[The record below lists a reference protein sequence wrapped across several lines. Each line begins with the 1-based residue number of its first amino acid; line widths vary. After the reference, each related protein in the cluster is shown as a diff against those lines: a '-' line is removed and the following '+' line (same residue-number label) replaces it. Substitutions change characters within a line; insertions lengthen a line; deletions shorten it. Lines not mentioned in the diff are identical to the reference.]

1 VGVEFLPRRSAQ
13 FYLTHQRGVDRLA
26 LGHVGG
32 VLMDGLTPRQQ
43 RVTKFIQREFRRNGE
58 APTYREIAR
67 HIGRDVRTAYQ
78 HVEAL
83 ERKGILE
90 RRGGRIELLGDY
102 RPPRGIPL
110 VGHVAAGTPILA
122 TENVEDH
129 LDIEKL
135 LKGQATD
142 DLFLLRVKGDSM
154 IDAGINDGDLV
165 LVRSQPKV
173 NNGEI
178 AAVIIGDEA
187 TVKYVR
193 ISDDEVILEPAN
205 SKYKP
210 ITLGPEDD
218 VRIAGKVVMALRQ
231 F

>member
-1 VGVEFLPRRSAQ
+1 LSTGGTLVE
-13 FYLTHQRGVDRLA
+13 
-26 LGHVGG
+26 
-32 VLMDGLTPRQQ
+32 GLTPLQQ
-43 RVTKFIQREFRRNGE
+43 RVTEFIQREFRRNGE
-58 APTYREIAR
+58 APSYREIAR
-67 HIGRDVRTAYQ
+67 HIGRDVRSAYQ

-83 ERKGILE
+83 ERKGVLE
-90 RRGGRIELLGDY
+90 RRGGQIELLGDY

-110 VGHVAAGTPILA
+110 VGRVAAGTPILA
-122 TENVEDH
+122 AENVEDH

-154 IDAGINDGDLV
+154 TGAGIHDGDLV

-178 AAVIIGDEA
+178 AAVVIGEEA
-187 TVKYVR
+187 TVKRVR
-193 ISDDEVILEPAN
+193 FRGSRIVLEPAN

-210 ITLGPEDD
+210 TTLGPDDD
-218 VRIAGKVVMALRQ
+218 VRIAGKVVMALRR